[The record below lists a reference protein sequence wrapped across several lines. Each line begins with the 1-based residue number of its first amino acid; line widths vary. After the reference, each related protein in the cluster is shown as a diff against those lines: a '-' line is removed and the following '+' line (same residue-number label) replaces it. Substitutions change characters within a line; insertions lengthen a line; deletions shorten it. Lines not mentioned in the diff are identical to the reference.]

1 MWFLHGGS
9 GGSGGSSGGG
19 GSDEGGSGFSLMDC
33 FISIFSI
40 HLARNAPNIF
50 RKSEKLIFSLAG
62 KKTEKWFANEKSWFF
77 FYFFVRQD
85 FFFILITSFLY
96 FCQSEARYV
105 LKMSLI
111 YYHL

>member
-1 MWFLHGGS
+1 MTISVKKRQKMWFLHGGN
-9 GGSGGSSGGG
+9 GGSSGGG

-62 KKTEKWFANEKSWFF
+62 KKTEKWFA
-77 FYFFVRQD
+77 
-85 FFFILITSFLY
+85 
-96 FCQSEARYV
+96 
-105 LKMSLI
+105 LKCP
-111 YYHL
+111 